1 MDFQQVKYSKI
12 QIQGKL
18 VEDSSYLQSQLFT
31 TVYKWSSKAISDCQI
46 KLLRWNLLQEI
57 LIYIRIDS
65 FQKLE
70 LNILFLISKV
80 NHVSL
85 VNQIIMKT
93 FVLKIKIAQ
102 ILQRFIMNTLRMI
115 FEFIQILSFCFV
127 QL

>member
-18 VEDSSYLQSQLFT
+18 VEDSSYLQSQIFT

-93 FVLKIKIAQ
+93 FVLKIKIAL

>member
-46 KLLRWNLLQEI
+46 KLLGWNLLQEI